1 MRGAAPLARDPGY
14 CRSCLEK
21 QQSIDRLTEENQR
34 LKSKL
39 RRQERTAREE
49 PFGESTPSSKRLVK
63 GSSSAEARSRI
74 GGAKPGHQGHGRS
87 SVCLADADQIEVLD
101 AIENCPE
108 CGGQLF
114 EWGERTRT
122 VHDCEPVRRKTR
134 LVRIPEARCQCC
146 CKTFRRRPSDV
157 LPRSICS
164 NRLVAQAAVWHYVDG
179 LTMGHVSRQLGI
191 SKATLTGRMH
201 ALAGIFE
208 PTRKSLIADYR
219 KAPVKHADETGW
231 RCDGTNGYTWGF
243 FTENISIFCC
253 RDTRS
258 GAVAREILGEGVPGK
273 DTLVVDRYG
282 GYNQYKGAIQYCYEH
297 LKRDT
302 QKIVKNNPD
311 NRECAAFEEQLTAL
325 LREAMR
331 LRTLEQDEQTFRT
344 RANEIHAA
352 IKKCVAKQARHPSI
366 QHIQNIFRE
375 QEHRLF
381 HWVQTR
387 DIPAENNRAER
398 ELRPLVIARKTSFG
412 SQSEKGL
419 KTREVLMSV
428 LNTLAKRTD
437 DVVAKVASALDAF
450 VANPLTDLYC
460 HLMANQREPDG

>member
-1 MRGAAPLARDPGY
+1 ML
-14 CRSCLEK
+14 L
-21 QQSIDRLTEENQR
+21 
-34 LKSKL
+34 
-39 RRQERTAREE
+39 RTA
-49 PFGESTPSSKRLVK
+49 PSV
-63 GSSSAEARSRI
+63 
-74 GGAKPGHQGHGRS
+74 
-87 SVCLADADQIEVLD
+87 
-101 AIENCPE
+101 
-108 CGGQLF
+108 GGQLF